1 MAILP
6 IYTYGHEVLKKV
18 AKPLKGVSEEIK
30 VLIDDMFETM
40 YQAEGIGLAAP
51 QVGKSIRLLV
61 ADISMIEKYKHT
73 KPMVIINPQILQ
85 TEGEIE
91 MEEGCLSMPGV
102 REVVVRPEYIT
113 LKYRD
118 ENFVEHVERIGG
130 LMSRVIQ
137 HELDHLNGELFV
149 EKLPPQLRREH
160 KAELEAIRRG
170 EVEAQY
176 LLAEK

>member
-18 AKPLKGVSEEIK
+18 AKPLKGVTEETK
-30 VLIDDMFETM
+30 TLIADMFETM

-51 QVGKSIRLLV
+51 QIGKSIRLMV
-61 ADISMIEKYKHT
+61 VDISMIEKYKHT
-73 KPMVIINPQILQ
+73 KPMVIINPVILA
-85 TEGEIE
+85 TEGEVE

-102 REVVVRPEYIT
+102 REVVSRPEYIT

-118 ENFVEHVERIGG
+118 ENFVEHTGRFGG
-130 LMSRVIQ
+130 LLSRVIQ
-137 HELDHLNGELFV
+137 HEFDHLNGELFV
-149 EKLPPQLRREH
+149 EKLEPSVRREH

-170 EVEAQY
+170 EVEAEY
-176 LLAEK
+176 LLAAK